1 MRAWWDK
8 EEGGVRST
16 RYSGKEVEICRTGTR
31 DSETKVEGCSRGTLV
46 ANALA
51 GQVEGKTPQSSGRE
65 RVCALPPEL
74 NNWTLGQ
81 FCPWHHL
88 PGKQGK
94 DGSKVTRGHWE
105 ALSSHGLLGCPPSD
119 LGYFRNCAARTPPTP
134 FRGQW
139 LLMRTFSQ
147 GIVSLISLL
156 LGTSPN
162 CLRASSVWAVPSA
175 LWVLGPGISHQMAI
189 CHPHLDQ
196 VPEHPLQ

>member
-16 RYSGKEVEICRTGTR
+16 RYSGKAVEICRTGTR

-46 ANALA
+46 ANTLA

-119 LGYFRNCAARTPPTP
+119 LGYFRNCAARTPPAP
-134 FRGQW
+134 
-139 LLMRTFSQ
+139 LQ
-147 GIVSLISLL
+147 GPVVADEDILSR
-156 LGTSPN
+156 N
-162 CLRASSVWAVPSA
+162 CLPDIPASGNLP
-175 LWVLGPGISHQMAI
+175 
-189 CHPHLDQ
+189 
-196 VPEHPLQ
+196 